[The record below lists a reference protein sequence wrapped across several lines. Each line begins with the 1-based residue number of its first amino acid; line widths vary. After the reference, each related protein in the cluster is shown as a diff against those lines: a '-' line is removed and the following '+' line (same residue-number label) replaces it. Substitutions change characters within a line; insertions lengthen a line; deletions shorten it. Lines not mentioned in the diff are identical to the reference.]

1 MSNFNLENRLEQ
13 KQLLIPSLLLEMKLL
28 QMNVLELDTYLK
40 EISEEN
46 PFVDYEENMDALSN
60 YLQNQSISTIS
71 ANEVLDKVFSSNE
84 TPYEFFKNQ
93 LNYIDASSQEISTAL
108 NLIPYL
114 NDYGGLSKNLKEI
127 SVELSIPYFM
137 LENAKVI
144 LESIEEDGWGY
155 ESFKELALIQIW
167 LSDKVDSDKLFDF
180 LFENFDNFT
189 QKKLIFFFKHGYKIS
204 DIEYYIKLFTDIV
217 FLPSIDSGIK
227 EKYIIPDAVVFVK
240 DGRVHYNCIEP
251 YKVYLYTKNNPEN
264 KETENNPENNSSNIV
279 ELPLEDE
286 ISKNLKS
293 DSQLKKYYNDAKNLK
308 FALQSRKDAFN
319 IFMKHFVILQQEFF
333 FKGPAFIHPIS
344 QKDFASKIGISE
356 STVSRIINEK
366 YIDTPFGIF
375 SLKHFF
381 SATYNKKE
389 GLKAKSKTQSRTV
402 IIDEINNIIKNESR
416 DKPYTDEAIVELLEK
431 KGYNISRRTVAKYRE
446 LSGILPANLRK
457 ELKK

>member
-189 QKKLIFFFKHGYKIS
+189 QKKLIFF
-204 DIEYYIKLFTDIV
+204 
-217 FLPSIDSGIK
+217 
-227 EKYIIPDAVVFVK
+227 
-240 DGRVHYNCIEP
+240 
-251 YKVYLYTKNNPEN
+251 
-264 KETENNPENNSSNIV
+264 
-279 ELPLEDE
+279 
-286 ISKNLKS
+286 
-293 DSQLKKYYNDAKNLK
+293 
-308 FALQSRKDAFN
+308 
-319 IFMKHFVILQQEFF
+319 
-333 FKGPAFIHPIS
+333 
-344 QKDFASKIGISE
+344 
-356 STVSRIINEK
+356 
-366 YIDTPFGIF
+366 
-375 SLKHFF
+375 
-381 SATYNKKE
+381 
-389 GLKAKSKTQSRTV
+389 
-402 IIDEINNIIKNESR
+402 
-416 DKPYTDEAIVELLEK
+416 
-431 KGYNISRRTVAKYRE
+431 
-446 LSGILPANLRK
+446 
-457 ELKK
+457 